1 LRNGQKICLYYIG
14 LRNGKINLQ
23 IFPGEI
29 RDVEPNG
36 ECKVYVDEKDVID
49 LAQSEEFKEYS
60 IPDIIGTEW
69 FDLIKK
75 KHPEWL

>member
-1 LRNGQKICLYYIG
+1 MRHKN
-14 LRNGKINLQ
+14 NKINLQ

-29 RDVEPNG
+29 RDVESSG

-49 LAQSEEFKEYS
+49 LSQSKEFKDYS
-60 IPDIIGTEW
+60 LEDIIGAEW
-69 FDLIKK
+69 FNSIKE